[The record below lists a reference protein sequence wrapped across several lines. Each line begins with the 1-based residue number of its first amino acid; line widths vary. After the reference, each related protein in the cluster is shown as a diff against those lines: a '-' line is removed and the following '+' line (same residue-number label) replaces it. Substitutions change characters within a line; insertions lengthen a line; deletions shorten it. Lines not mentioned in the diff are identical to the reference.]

1 MNSYF
6 RNILETD
13 EFIKKSV
20 ISQKVKSFQ
29 ELMEYSQ
36 SEENDIGKHLK
47 LFYQK
52 QQEIAKFYNFEDQA
66 IKFNQF
72 IEVVYFSGFSLI
84 QQIRSSYKCPKASN
98 FLTKELKKL
107 EADCTLA
114 SI

>member
-1 MNSYF
+1 MNNYF

-52 QQEIAKFYNFEDQA
+52 QQEIAKFYGFKDRNISFDQFVKV
-66 IKFNQF
+66 I
-72 IEVVYFSGFSLI
+72 YFSGFSLT
-84 QQIRSSYKCPKASN
+84 QQIRSFKGPKASN

-107 EADCTLA
+107 EADGTLA